1 MSSNGRE
8 EPTSPAPL
16 PEGRGESGTRAPLA
30 HDGAP
35 NSFSPLPSGRGA
47 GRVGSSL
54 PPPGQPVL
62 RIRGVNHYFGSGDTR
77 TQVLFDNTLEVMPGE
92 MVIMSGPSGSGKTT
106 ILTLIGGLR
115 TLQEGEIEVWDADR
129 GDYRTLKGVSEAEL
143 VNVRRLIGFIF
154 QRHNLFDSLT
164 AMQNIRMAQRL
175 KDSAGDPDTAARDI
189 LTYLL
194 LGETDIQSKHQKSRF
209 DYKPAQLSGGQR
221 QRVAIAR
228 ALVNRPKLVLA
239 DEPTAALDANSGLAV
254 VALVQELARE
264 RSEAELRRL
273 VRPAE
278 EAGENGRLAEWQ
290 VPLLKRIATEHGTT
304 SLIVTHDSRI
314 MNLAD
319 RIVHMERGRIESN
332 VVVAERLFVREGLRQ
347 SPAFAAI
354 LPEEQEKIA
363 DAVLIGVHPNDAVRP
378 DHLAAKPGRVEVYE
392 PGQVIVQQGDAV
404 NEGSKFYLIRRGTV
418 EVLRETE
425 GVTHKLTEMG
435 GGRYFG
441 EVAFLL
447 DQPRNATVRAL
458 TRVEVY
464 TVNRAT
470 FDRFRSVSLPFIE
483 RVLANFR
490 AGDGTPRT

>member
-1 MSSNGRE
+1 M
-8 EPTSPAPL
+8 PA
-16 PEGRGESGTRAPLA
+16 T
-30 HDGAP
+30 
-35 NSFSPLPSGRGA
+35 
-47 GRVGSSL
+47 L

-62 RIRGVNHYFGSGDTR
+62 RIRGVNHYFGTGDTR

-92 MVIMSGPSGSGKTT
+92 LVIMSGPSGSGKTT

-129 GDYRTLKGVSEAEL
+129 GDYRTLRGVSEADL

-175 KDSAGDPDTAARDI
+175 RDSAGDPDQAAREL

-194 LGETDIQSKHQKSRF
+194 LGETDIQGKPQKSRF
-209 DYKPAQLSGGQR
+209 EYKPAALSGGQR

-254 VALVQELARE
+254 VTLVQQLARE
-264 RSEAELRRL
+264 RSEADLIKL
-273 VRPAE
+273 VRSAA
-278 EAGENGRLAEWQ
+278 EAGENGRLADWQ
-290 VPLLKRIATEHGTT
+290 VPLLKKIANEHGTT
-304 SLIVTHDSRI
+304 SLIVTHDARI

-363 DAVLIGVHPNDAVRP
+363 DAVLVGVHPNDNVRP
-378 DHLAAKPGRVEVYE
+378 DQLTAHPGRVEVYE
-392 PGQVIVQQGDAV
+392 PGQAIVREGDPV
-404 NEGSKFYLIRRGTV
+404 NAESKFYLIRRGTV
-418 EVLRETE
+418 EVVRED
-425 GVTHKLTEMG
+425 GGPAKKLTEMG
-435 GGRYFG
+435 PGRYFG
-441 EVAFLL
+441 EVALL
-447 DQPRNATVRAL
+447 MDQPRNATVRAL

-470 FDRFRSVSLPFIE
+470 FDKFRSVSRPFIN
-483 RVLANFR
+483 RVLENFR
-490 AGDGTPRT
+490 AFDGGPPSA

>member
-1 MSSNGRE
+1 
-8 EPTSPAPL
+8 
-16 PEGRGESGTRAPLA
+16 
-30 HDGAP
+30 
-35 NSFSPLPSGRGA
+35 
-47 GRVGSSL
+47 
-54 PPPGQPVL
+54 
-62 RIRGVNHYFGSGDTR
+62 VNHYFGTGDTR

-129 GDYRTLKGVSEAEL
+129 GDYRRLKGVSEEEL
-143 VNVRRLIGFIF
+143 VSVRKLIGFIF

-175 KDSAGDPDTAARDI
+175 KINGPTDPDADARDL

-194 LGETDIQSKHQKSRF
+194 LGEIDLSGKPQKSRF
-209 DYKPAQLSGGQR
+209 YYKPAALSGGQR

-228 ALVNRPKLVLA
+228 ALINRPKLVLA
-239 DEPTAALDANSGLAV
+239 DEPTAALDANTGLAV
-254 VALVQELARE
+254 VTLVQELARE
-264 RSEAELRRL
+264 RSEEELRKL
-273 VRPAE
+273 VRSPE

-290 VPLLKRIATEHGTT
+290 IPLLKRVANEHGTT
-304 SLIVTHDSRI
+304 SLIVTHDARI

-363 DAVLIGVHPNDAVRP
+363 DSVLIGVHPADPVRP
-378 DHLAAKPGRVEVYE
+378 DQLAARPGRVEVYE
-392 PGQVIVQQGDAV
+392 PGQVIVREGDPV
-404 NEGSKFYLIRRGTV
+404 NEESKFYLIRRGTV
-418 EVLRETE
+418 EVLREE
-425 GVTHKLTEMG
+425 GGPAKKLTEMG
-435 GGRYFG
+435 PGRYFG
-441 EVAFLL
+441 EVAFLMN
-447 DQPRNATVRAL
+447 QPRNATVRAL

-464 TVNRAT
+464 TVDRAT
-470 FDRFRSVSLPFIE
+470 FDKFQSVSRPFID

-490 AGDGTPRT
+490 AFES

>member
-1 MSSNGRE
+1 MSSESRE
-8 EPTSPAPL
+8 EPTPPGPPSL
-16 PEGRGESGTRAPLA
+16 KGRGEKEPARAFALN
-30 HDGAP
+30 GAL
-35 NSFSPLPSGRGA
+35 NSDSPLPFREGG
-47 GRVGSSL
+47 VGSSRL

-62 RIRGVNHYFGSGDTR
+62 RIRGVNHHFGAGDTR

-92 MVIMSGPSGSGKTT
+92 LVIMSGPSGSGKTT
-106 ILTLIGGLR
+106 LLTLIGGLR
-115 TLQEGEIEVWDADR
+115 TLQDGDVDVWDAER
-129 GDYRTLKGVSEAEL
+129 GDYRTLKGVSEPEL

-164 AMQNIRMAQRL
+164 AVQNIRMAQRL
-175 KDSAGDPDTAARDI
+175 KEAHGDPDADARDL

-194 LGETDIQSKHQKSRF
+194 LGETDIQAKPQKSRF
-209 DYKPAQLSGGQR
+209 DYKPAKLSGGQR

-228 ALVNRPKLVLA
+228 ALINRPKLVLA

-264 RSEAELRRL
+264 RSEAELRKL
-273 VRPAE
+273 VRPPD
-278 EAGENGRLAEWQ
+278 EAGESGRLAEWQ
-290 VPLLKRIATEHGTT
+290 VPLLKRIAYEHGTT

-363 DAVLIGVHPNDAVRP
+363 DAVLIGVHPNDATRP
-378 DHLAAKPGRVEVYE
+378 DHLSAKPGRVEVYE
-392 PGQVIVQQGDAV
+392 PGAVIVRQGEAV

-418 EVLRETE
+418 EVLRESDGT
-425 GVTHKLTEMG
+425 TQKLTEMG
-435 GGRYFG
+435 AGRYFG
-441 EVAFLL
+441 EVAFLM

-490 AGDGTPRT
+490 ASDGTPRA

>member
-1 MSSNGRE
+1 MNDGDPMSSN
-8 EPTSPAPL
+8 
-16 PEGRGESGTRAPLA
+16 
-30 HDGAP
+30 
-35 NSFSPLPSGRGA
+35 
-47 GRVGSSL
+47 L

-62 RIRGVNHYFGSGDTR
+62 RVRGVNHFFGTGDTR

-92 MVIMSGPSGSGKTT
+92 LVIMSGPSGSGKTT

-115 TLQEGEIEVWDADR
+115 TLQEGEIEVWDASR
-129 GDYRTLKGVSEAEL
+129 GAHRTLRGVSENEL
-143 VNVRRLIGFIF
+143 VNVRQLIGFIF

-164 AMQNIRMAQRL
+164 AMQNIRMAQQL
-175 KDSAGDPDTAARDI
+175 KGNGVGDADAGARDL

-194 LGETDIQSKHQKSRF
+194 LGEKDLTSKSQKAKF
-209 DYKPAQLSGGQR
+209 HHKPAHLSGGQR

-254 VALVQELARE
+254 VTLVQELARD
-264 RSEAELRRL
+264 RPEADLRKL
-273 VRPAE
+273 VRSAE

-290 VPLLKRIATEHGTT
+290 IPLLKRIANEHGTT

-363 DAVLIGVHPNDAVRP
+363 DQVLVGVHPNEAVRP
-378 DHLAAKPGRVEVYE
+378 DHLAAKPGRVRVFE
-392 PGQVIVQQGDAV
+392 PGEVIVREGDAV
-404 NEGSKFYLIRRGTV
+404 DAESEFYLIRRGTV
-418 EVLRETE
+418 EVFREV
-425 GVTHKLTEMG
+425 GGASQRLTEMG
-435 GGRYFG
+435 PGRYFG
-441 EVAFLL
+441 EVALL
-447 DQPRNATVRAL
+447 MNQPRNATVRAA

-464 TVNRAT
+464 AVNRAT
-470 FDRFRSVSLPFIE
+470 FDKFRSVSRPFID
-483 RVLANFR
+483 RVLENFR
-490 AGDGTPRT
+490 PGDT